1 MASADSEVA
10 DSPDVASFGPST
22 PAGGS
27 SIAGHGGGVGAGVG
41 IKRGLGDDDVD
52 LCQASATANAAAKPK
67 KKKKT
72 GTSSRGV
79 ANLTPEQLAK
89 KRANDREAQRAIRE
103 RTKNQ
108 IDALERRVEQLT
120 SLKPYEELQ
129 VAIRTREAVERENA
143 DIKRRLASIM
153 TMLQSIV
160 GSTAADEVPQNHPC
174 IPQPANVVQSSES
187 ISTPPSVAHSSHLPL
202 TASPGWGGSQTTS
215 PDGPSDPAMPQQL
228 QNQRRQLR
236 QGLRMG
242 GEKLGLDFL
251 LRPGQLV
258 NKVGAASHGAQD
270 TPQYRHV
277 PMKHDDGVAINSS
290 REPWTYPLATRL
302 SECSGYD
309 ASQQASSPH
318 CQQESSPLYPQRQQ
332 EQPEQPEQQDQQKQ
346 QQQQQQPQDSNQEHQ
361 SAQNSL
367 PFYALPIKNSES
379 SCPLDTI
386 LLNFL
391 SERRQRIAE
400 GLPMHEVIGPR
411 YPSVSSLLNP
421 ANSIYSHPLSKIFTD
436 VLARFPDISRLPE
449 RIAVLY
455 VMFLVMRWQISPTR
469 ENYERLP
476 SWMRPQP
483 SQIECPHPAWV
494 DYVPFPV
501 MRERLAQIW
510 ISKPGE
516 YDLEQFFIPYTTT
529 LRVSW
534 PYEETDALLILPDS
548 DDVIINPV
556 FERHMRNGDNWKL
569 GASFAR
575 AFPELVDTFGLDPGQ
590 A

>member
-27 SIAGHGGGVGAGVG
+27 SIAGHGGGVGAGAG
-41 IKRGLGDDDVD
+41 IKRGLGDDEVD
-52 LCQASATANAAAKPK
+52 PYQASATANAAAEPK

-108 IDALERRVEQLT
+108 IDALERRIEQLT
-120 SLKPYEELQ
+120 NLKPYEELQ
-129 VAIRTREAVERENA
+129 VAIRTKEAVERENA
-143 DIKRRLASIM
+143 DIKRRLASIV

-160 GSTAADEVPQNHPC
+160 GST
-174 IPQPANVVQSSES
+174 
-187 ISTPPSVAHSSHLPL
+187 
-202 TASPGWGGSQTTS
+202 GWGDSQTTS

-251 LRPGQLV
+251 LRPGQMV
-258 NKVGAASHGAQD
+258 NKVRAASHGAQD

-309 ASQQASSPH
+309 APQQASSPH
-318 CQQESSPLYPQRQQ
+318 YQQQESSPLYPQRQQ
-332 EQPEQPEQQDQQKQ
+332 Q
-346 QQQQQQPQDSNQEHQ
+346 QQQQQQPQDANQGHQ
-361 SAQNSL
+361 GAQNSL

-386 LLNFL
+386 LLHFL

-476 SWMRPQP
+476 SWMTPRP

-501 MRERLAQIW
+501 MRERLARIW
-510 ISKPGE
+510 MSKPGE

>member
-27 SIAGHGGGVGAGVG
+27 NIAGSGGGVGAGAG
-41 IKRGLGDDDVD
+41 TKRGLGDNEVD
-52 LCQASATANAAAKPK
+52 LYQASATANAAAEPN

-103 RTKNQ
+103 RTRNQ
-108 IDALERRVEQLT
+108 IDALERRIEQLT
-120 SLKPYEELQ
+120 NLKPYEELQ
-129 VAIRTREAVERENA
+129 VAIRAKEAVERENV

-160 GSTAADEVPQNHPC
+160 GSTATDAVPQNHPC
-174 IPQPANVVQSSES
+174 IQHANVAQSSES
-187 ISTPPSVAHSSHLPL
+187 ISTPPSAAHSSHLPL

-215 PDGPSDPAMPQQL
+215 PGGPSDPAMPQQL
-228 QNQRRQLR
+228 QNQRHQLR

-258 NKVGAASHGAQD
+258 NKVRAASHGAQD

-277 PMKHDDGVAINSS
+277 PMKHDGVAINSS

-309 ASQQASSPH
+309 APQQASSPH
-318 CQQESSPLYPQRQQ
+318 YQRQESSPLYPQQQ
-332 EQPEQPEQQDQQKQ
+332 QQDQQDQ
-346 QQQQQQPQDSNQEHQ
+346 QQQQQQQQHQDSNQGHH

-367 PFYALPIKNSES
+367 PYYALPVKNSES

-391 SERRQRIAE
+391 SERRQHIAE

-411 YPSVSSLLNP
+411 YPSVSSLLNS

-476 SWMRPQP
+476 SWMTPQP

-501 MRERLAQIW
+501 MRERLARIW

-529 LRVSW
+529 LSVSW
-534 PYEETDALLILPDS
+534 PYEDTDALLILPDS